1 MPRSHRLALC
11 AILMLSVAAPA
22 WAAAPGQQ
30 NGPQQTEP
38 WDTDFLPPPPPWHGA
53 SEKLVVKAGD
63 PWATPAE
70 LTGLTAT
77 PSYDE
82 TRAFIDRLVTAS
94 PLLRQEVFGTS
105 PKGREMVAVLAAKG
119 MVDGKPDP
127 AKPLLLVQAGIHAG
141 EIDGKDAGLMLLRDI
156 TQRGKDGLLD
166 RVNLLFVPI
175 FNVDGHER
183 AGAYNRPNQRGPMNQ
198 GWRTTA
204 QNLNLNRDYGKL
216 DTPEMRAMIALI
228 RRYQPDLYLDIHV
241 TDGMDYAYDIT
252 FGNDEGAAGDL
263 FSPAI
268 DRWLAGP
275 FKTEVSQALAK
286 AGHIPGPLVTEADGR
301 KPEGGIAGG
310 TTPLRYSTG
319 YGNLAHIPTV
329 LVENHSLKPYR
340 QRVLGTYVLIER
352 SLTLLAEQGAAL
364 RQAMASDRARRP
376 VTLPVAF
383 ETEKTP
389 SASVAF
395 RTMRHES
402 YISPASGGVEVR
414 WLGRPGAT
422 VHMPIFLDHP
432 SVTVARPD
440 AYWVPATKPEI
451 IARLRL
457 HGLAMETQDQP
468 HEVTVDA
475 VRLTEPKLATETNEG
490 HVMLDTAGYVH
501 ETRTVLYPK
510 GSVRVPTDQPLG
522 DLAGQLLEA
531 ESTESF
537 LAWGFFP
544 EILQRTEYIE
554 PYAIAPLAER
564 MLAADP
570 ALKAA
575 FEAKLKADPG
585 FATNPDQRLAW
596 FYDRTPYSDAAYLR
610 YPVGR
615 EMGR

>member
-1 MPRSHRLALC
+1 
-11 AILMLSVAAPA
+11 
-22 WAAAPGQQ
+22 
-30 NGPQQTEP
+30 
-38 WDTDFLPPPPPWHGA
+38 
-53 SEKLVVKAGD
+53 
-63 PWATPAE
+63 
-70 LTGLTAT
+70 
-77 PSYDE
+77 
-82 TRAFIDRLVTAS
+82 
-94 PLLRQEVFGTS
+94 
-105 PKGREMVAVLAAKG
+105 
-119 MVDGKPDP
+119 
-127 AKPLLLVQAGIHAG
+127 
-141 EIDGKDAGLMLLRDI
+141 
-156 TQRGKDGLLD
+156 
-166 RVNLLFVPI
+166 
-175 FNVDGHER
+175 
-183 AGAYNRPNQRGPMNQ
+183 
-198 GWRTTA
+198 
-204 QNLNLNRDYGKL
+204 
-216 DTPEMRAMIALI
+216 
-228 RRYQPDLYLDIHV
+228 
-241 TDGMDYAYDIT
+241 MDYAYDIT

-275 FKTEVSQALAK
+275 FKTEVGQALAK

-301 KPEGGIAGG
+301 KPEGGISGG

-329 LVENHSLKPYR
+329 LVENHALKPYR

-376 VTLPVAF
+376 TTLPVAF

-389 SASVAF
+389 SASVEF
-395 RTMRHES
+395 KTMRHES

-422 VHMPIFLDHP
+422 VRMPVYLDHP
-432 SVTVARPD
+432 SVTAARPE

-451 IARLRL
+451 IERLRL
-457 HGLAMETQDQP
+457 HGLAMETLDQP
-468 HEVTVDA
+468 REVTVDT

-490 HVMLDTAGYVH
+490 HVMLDSAGYVH
-501 ETRTVLYPK
+501 EARTLRYPK

-537 LAWGFFP
+537 LAWGYFP

-575 FEAKLKADPG
+575 FEAKLKADPA
-585 FATNPDQRLAW
+585 FATSPDQRLAW